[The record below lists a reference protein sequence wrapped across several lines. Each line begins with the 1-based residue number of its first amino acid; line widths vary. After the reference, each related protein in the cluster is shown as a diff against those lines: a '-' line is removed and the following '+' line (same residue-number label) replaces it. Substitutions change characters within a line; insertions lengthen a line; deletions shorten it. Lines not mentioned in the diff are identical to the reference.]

1 MIPQAS
7 SFSTESPPHLLR
19 PLAPIHWS
27 LNLILFLFP
36 FPTLLAETGHISPP
50 AATPEEVSYQCVGGG
65 ICQIQLGST
74 TSALA
79 PKATLS
85 S

>member
-50 AATPEEVSYQCVGGG
+50 AATPEEVSYQL
-65 ICQIQLGST
+65 QLEST